1 MGFIKKIELP
11 DNNIYDIKN
20 TIIPVV
26 GTQSAA
32 TGNWT
37 GNIDIDSLYDGLTI
51 AYFLPYAGSGNATLN
66 LTLKDG
72 TTTGAINCYY
82 NSNRLTTHYA
92 QGSNIIMTYW
102 SAGSIKINGT
112 ATTDN
117 RWVA

>member
-26 GTQSAA
+26 GTQSAT

-37 GNIDIDSLYDGLTI
+37 GNIDIPALYDGLTI
-51 AYFLPYAGSGNATLN
+51 SYFLPWPPSGYASLN
-66 LTLKDG
+66 LTLNDG

-82 NSNRLTTHYA
+82 NSGRLTT
-92 QGSNIIMTYW
+92 
-102 SAGSIKINGT
+102 
-112 ATTDN
+112 
-117 RWVA
+117 